1 MPQHLELDSLETESV
16 FVCEGVGHVR
26 VEAGP
31 GLTVDV
37 FITHVIAGSC
47 NYQYREKQVSSFRS
61 ILFCSLIFVD

>member
-1 MPQHLELDSLETESV
+1 MPPHLELDSLETESV

-47 NYQYREKQVSSFRS
+47 NYQYREKQVSSLHCHRGCH
-61 ILFCSLIFVD
+61 I